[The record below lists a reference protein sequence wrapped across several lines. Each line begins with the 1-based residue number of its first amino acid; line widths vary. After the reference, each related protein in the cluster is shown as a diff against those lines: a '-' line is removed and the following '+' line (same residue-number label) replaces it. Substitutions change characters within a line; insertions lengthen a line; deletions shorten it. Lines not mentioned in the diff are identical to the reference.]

1 MNMDDK
7 KWEKRAV
14 LGGVIFVILNVIG
27 VILQGSLPMKD
38 DTNAEVLE
46 WFTDKESG
54 IRTAA
59 FLGAI
64 SLIAISFWFG
74 SLWRRMAKADGNN
87 HRLSIVSLVGFIASG
102 ALFAAS
108 TAVLS
113 TVALRVGEVDEVN
126 ARFFY
131 VMSTVLLSL
140 SGPVIA
146 THLAATNLLA
156 LREGFLPK
164 WNAMLGFL
172 PALAF
177 LVASAGAMSD
187 EDLPMIA
194 GLIGFVTWMIWL
206 LATSIH
212 MWRTADTY

>member
-1 MNMDDK
+1 MDDK
-7 KWEKRAV
+7 KWEKRAT
-14 LGGVIFVILNVIG
+14 LGGVLFVVLNVVG
-27 VILQGSLPMKD
+27 VSLQGSPPMKG
-38 DTNAEVLE
+38 DTNAEVLA

-59 FLGAI
+59 FLGAL
-64 SLIAISFWFG
+64 SLVAIVFWFG
-74 SLWRRMAKADGNN
+74 SLWRRMAKAEANN
-87 HRLSIVSLVGFIASG
+87 HRLSVVSLVGLIGSG
-102 ALFAAS
+102 AMFAAS
-108 TAVLS
+108 TAVVS
-113 TVALRVGEVDEVN
+113 TVALRVDEVDEVG

-131 VMSTVLLSL
+131 VLSTVLLSL
-140 SGPVIA
+140 AGPFIA

-156 LREGFLPK
+156 LRTKFLPK

-177 LVASAGAMSD
+177 LVGSFGAMSD

-194 GLIGFVTWMIWL
+194 GLIGFVTWMIWI

-212 MWRTADTY
+212 MWRTAD

>member
-1 MNMDDK
+1 MDDK
-7 KWEKRAV
+7 TWEKRAV
-14 LGGVIFVILNVIG
+14 LGGVIFIILQVIG
-27 VILQGSLPMKD
+27 TILQGTPPMKD
-38 DTNAEVLE
+38 DTNAEVLG

-74 SLWRRMAKADGNN
+74 SLWRRMAKAEANN
-87 HRLSIVSLVGFIASG
+87 HRLSIVSLVGFVASG
-102 ALFAAS
+102 AMFAAA

-113 TVALRVGEVDEVN
+113 SVALRVGEVGEAE

-131 VMSTVLLSL
+131 TLFTVLLSF
-140 SGPVIA
+140 SGPFIA

-156 LREGFLPK
+156 LRTNFLPK

-177 LVASAGAMSD
+177 VVASIGTMSG
-187 EDLPMIA
+187 EDFPMFA
-194 GLIGFVTWMIWL
+194 GLIGFVTWSIWI
-206 LATSIH
+206 LATSFH
-212 MWRTADTY
+212 MWKTAD